1 MNTIEKMYEVL
12 RAEKPNLSKREFSE
26 QYLEMSS
33 GYMTAMKYYKRDAS
47 LKALAN
53 LRDTLGSELNAWRA
67 VHATHNTERTR
78 RNVEKAEQLHALA
91 TETLLD
97 AV

>member
-1 MNTIEKMYEVL
+1 MNTIEKMYDVVREH
-12 RAEKPNLSKREFSE
+12 KPNLSKREFSA

-33 GYMTAMKYYKRDAS
+33 GYMNAMKYYKRDVS

-53 LRDTLGSELNAWRA
+53 LRDTLGSEAEAWRA
-67 VHATHNTERTR
+67 IHATHNTERTR

-91 TETLLD
+91 TETLLE